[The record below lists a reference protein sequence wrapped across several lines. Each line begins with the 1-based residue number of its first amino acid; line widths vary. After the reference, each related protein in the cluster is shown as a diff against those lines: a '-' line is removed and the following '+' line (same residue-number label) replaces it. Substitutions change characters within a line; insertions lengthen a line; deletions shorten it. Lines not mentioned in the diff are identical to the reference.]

1 MTVKKS
7 VQKLYFKAAKESLLN
22 ARSWMEDANHLL
34 YDKQSYGHALS
45 LVLFSIEET
54 MKSWVCF
61 TVGVGNLDPTEE
73 TVKHVFSSHPR
84 KMEIAILWY
93 LRFNNPLVQAT
104 LMREISDS
112 EAEDLKTLF
121 ESLEPYYERRISR
134 LVDFRMQGIY
144 VDILNGKNIS
154 TPNDISKTE
163 AEGFYYDAF
172 RFIQWMEQLMKIYE
186 EAAPKLKKEQI
197 AQMKTSTRLWQENI
211 KKASSLQNVKDE
223 TSDESS
229 T

>member
-22 ARSWMEDANHLL
+22 ARSWLEDANPLL
-34 YDKQSYGHALS
+34 YDKQSYGHSLS

-54 MKSWVCF
+54 MKSWGCF
-61 TVGVGNLDPTEE
+61 TVGVGNQDPTDEL
-73 TVKHVFSSHPR
+73 VMQMFSSHPR
-84 KMEIAILWY
+84 KMEIAIMWY
-93 LRFNNPLVQAT
+93 LVFNNPLFQAT
-104 LMREISDS
+104 LMRELSDT
-112 EAEDLKTLF
+112 EAEALKSF
-121 ESLEPYYERRISR
+121 VESLESQYESRISR
-134 LVDFRMQGIY
+134 LVNLRMKGIY
-144 VDILNGKNIS
+144 VDVLNGKKIS
-154 TPNDISKTE
+154 TPNDITKTE

-186 EAAPKLKKEQI
+186 EATPQEKKQQI

-211 KKASSLQNVKDE
+211 EKISSLQNAKNEASDE
-223 TSDESS
+223 TS